1 MKKISPFFYMV
12 LATNI
17 GIMVGLGFGYYIGKP
32 LANIALT
39 GLVFFFIMNLLLYV
53 KYRQDRTA

>member
-1 MKKISPFFYMV
+1 MKKPYPFFYMV

-17 GIMVGLGFGYYIGKP
+17 GIMVALGFGYYMGKP

-39 GLVFFFIMNLLLYV
+39 GLVFFVISNLLLSI